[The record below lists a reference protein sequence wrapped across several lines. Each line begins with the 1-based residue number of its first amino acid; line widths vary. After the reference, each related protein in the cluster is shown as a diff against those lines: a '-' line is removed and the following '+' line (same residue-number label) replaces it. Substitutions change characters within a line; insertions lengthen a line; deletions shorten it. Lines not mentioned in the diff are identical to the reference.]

1 MGKYILELY
10 VGEGGIEMDK
20 EELIGNLFV
29 TYISPTIEAGEA
41 KRHAVERY
49 MRTYLRSLTNVELE
63 FELKFAETN
72 GFVSPTIQFKI
83 DQASKGYD
91 RFMERRGKQ

>member
-1 MGKYILELY
+1 MVEK
-10 VGEGGIEMDK
+10 MDK
-20 EELIGNLFV
+20 EELVGSLFV
-29 TYISPTIEAGEA
+29 IYVSPAITAIKAGGA
-41 KRHAVERY
+41 KRQAVERY

-83 DQASKGYD
+83 DQASMGYD
-91 RFMERRGKQ
+91 RFMARRSK

>member
-1 MGKYILELY
+1 MVEK
-10 VGEGGIEMDK
+10 MDK
-20 EELIGNLFV
+20 EELVGSLFV
-29 TYISPTIEAGEA
+29 IYISPSIKARGA
-41 KRHAVERY
+41 KRQAVERY

-91 RFMERRGKQ
+91 RFMARRSK

>member
-1 MGKYILELY
+1 
-10 VGEGGIEMDK
+10 
-20 EELIGNLFV
+20 
-29 TYISPTIEAGEA
+29 
-41 KRHAVERY
+41 

-91 RFMERRGKQ
+91 RFMERRSK